1 MDDVLADEAL
11 LAHLGDEVYPAAEE
25 DDHVIYVGDV
35 ADVLRFLES
44 RADKSLL
51 AVHVELLA
59 LHRHLGRLDVVEAA
73 DRRPSR
79 VLLPEVL
86 VQRLIP
92 ADRLA
97 ADIAEPSLGVCHL
110 VHEPGDGGVALL
122 LIKLQDPRHLELQE
136 VLQILIRHGTEEG
149 LQRILQSAPYMRH
162 HLGDAL
168 RLLEVLILV
177 DPPGDEELLEGLQ
190 QVLLLQLAQ
199 PDPQLGT
206 DVAHRPLAPVGEY
219 LTHGEEL
226 RVIVSHHAAI
236 GRDRDLAAGKG
247 VERIDRLVGR
257 DAARQL
263 DLDIGLRCGLVID
276 LLDLDLPGLVRLQDR
291 VDEAAGRA
299 GVGQLRDGEGVRV
312 DLLDPC
318 PHLYL
323 TSTLSVAVLGDID
336 QSAGGEVRIELVRL
350 TAEVADAGLQQLA
363 HIVRENLAGESDCDA
378 LSALSEEERK
388 LHRQIDRLLIGS
400 VVRGDVVGD
409 LRGEEDPLGEWRK
422 ACFDVARRRS
432 TVAGEEVTP
441 VPLTLDQ
448 ELSLPQLHKRIA
460 DARISVRVELHRLA
474 DDIRHLD
481 QPILHLRHRVED
493 PSLHRL

>member
-1 MDDVLADEAL
+1 M
-11 LAHLGDEVYPAAEE
+11 
-25 DDHVIYVGDV
+25 
-35 ADVLRFLES
+35 
-44 RADKSLL
+44 
-51 AVHVELLA
+51 
-59 LHRHLGRLDVVEAA
+59 
-73 DRRPSR
+73 
-79 VLLPEVL
+79 
-86 VQRLIP
+86 
-92 ADRLA
+92 
-97 ADIAEPSLGVCHL
+97 
-110 VHEPGDGGVALL
+110 
-122 LIKLQDPRHLELQE
+122 
-136 VLQILIRHGTEEG
+136 LQILIRHGAEEG
-149 LQRILQSAPYMRH
+149 LQRVLQSAPYVLH

-177 DPPGDEELLEGLQ
+177 DPSGDEELLQGLQ
-190 QVLLLQLAQ
+190 EVLLLQLTQ
-199 PDPQLGT
+199 PNPQLRT

-219 LTHGEEL
+219 LTHSEEL

-236 GRDRDLAAGKG
+236 GRDGDLATGKG

-263 DLDIGLRCGLVID
+263 DLDISLRCGLVVD
-276 LLDLDLPGLVRLQDR
+276 LLDLDLPRLVRLQDR

-323 TSTLSVAVLGDID
+323 PPTLSVAVLGHVD

-350 TAEVADAGLQQLA
+350 AAEVADAGLQQFA
-363 HIVRENLAGESDCDA
+363 HIMREDLAGESDGDT
-378 LSALSEEERK
+378 LSALSEEEGK

-422 ACFDVARRRS
+422 ARLDVTWCRR
-432 TVAGEEVTP
+432 TVAGEEVAP
-441 VPLTLDQ
+441 VSLTLDQ

-460 DARISVRVELHRLA
+460 DARISVRVELHRLT

-493 PSLHRL
+493 PSLYRLQPVRDVGYCPLQDDVRGIGDKPGAIHPRQHIVTMAVVGPPIPHIVGQWRSLFSRRQLLLRVGQVICSLLSLLLSIHRL